1 MYCIMHGLLCIPLY
15 KQLPCSRSIADV
27 FSIGEDALK
36 HWQTADDGS
45 LLDGLVNVASDDVI
59 SRMQDFWHFAA

>member
-1 MYCIMHGLLCIPLY
+1 MN
-15 KQLPCSRSIADV
+15 SSRRSIADV

-45 LLDGLVNVASDDVI
+45 LLDGLVNIENDDVI
-59 SRMQDFWHFAA
+59 GRMQDLCTFAA